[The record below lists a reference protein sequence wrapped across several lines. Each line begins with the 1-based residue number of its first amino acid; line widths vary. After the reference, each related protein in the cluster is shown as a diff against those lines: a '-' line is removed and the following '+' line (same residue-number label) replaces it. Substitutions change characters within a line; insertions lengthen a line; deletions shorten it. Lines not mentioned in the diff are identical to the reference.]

1 MLYLGLYASSPRNAA
16 GYFAAIPLPLKI
28 ESLLNFKNTFF
39 SLTDTQISQIIFY
52 IVKIAKRIQPFATL
66 DFMQIKNS
74 LTL

>member
-39 SLTDTQISQIIFY
+39 SLTDTQIS
-52 IVKIAKRIQPFATL
+52 
-66 DFMQIKNS
+66 
-74 LTL
+74 